1 MEYPMFHHFA
11 SDISNIPL
19 PDRFTYPF
27 CYVPHPLCTVAAY
40 EVQEH
45 LRQYDKGYG
54 TEEGKMFGVLT
65 VRTAEGDVGYLAAFS
80 GIWHGSNRHPF
91 FVPPVYDLLSP
102 EGFFRQEEKEI
113 SHLNV
118 CIHALENNPQYTTL
132 KQLADDTAKSAR
144 ASLEQARIRLKEAKA
159 TRDLRRQ
166 STLSPEEEEQLKNE
180 SRFQKAEL
188 KRMERQWKVRTDAIE
203 AQLHSYKEEEARL
216 KAERKRRSAAL
227 QTKLFR
233 QFVLLNAKGERR
245 NLCDIFA
252 HTPQG
257 MPPAGAGE
265 CAAPKLL
272 QQAYLHGWQP
282 LCMAEFWWGPSP
294 ENEVR
299 LQGHY
304 YPACKGKCGPI
315 LNHMLQGLKVEA
327 NPLVRTD
334 VSGTDILY
342 DDPWLAVINKPSGL
356 LSVPGKEEDMPS
368 VYSLMR
374 KRYPQAEGPLI
385 VHRLD
390 MDTSGLMVIAK
401 TKQVHRQLQAD
412 FEHRLIEKKYM
423 ALLDGTVENEH
434 GLIDLPL
441 CPDPTDRPR
450 QMVHSRYGKPSLTRY
465 EVAYRKDGRTLV
477 AFYPLT
483 GRTHQLRVHAAHPQ
497 GLRCPIA
504 GDRLYG
510 KPSAPRLCLHA
521 ESIEFTHPVTKEK
534 INLHC
539 KGDFY

>member
-54 TEEGKMFGVLT
+54 TEEGKMFGVLA

-233 QFVLLNAKGERR
+233 QFVLLNAKGEHIR
-245 NLCDIFA
+245 
-252 HTPQG
+252 P
-257 MPPAGAGE
+257 
-265 CAAPKLL
+265 
-272 QQAYLHGWQP
+272 
-282 LCMAEFWWGPSP
+282 
-294 ENEVR
+294 
-299 LQGHY
+299 
-304 YPACKGKCGPI
+304 YPARYASGRSRRVRGSQTAPASLPARVATAVHGRILVGTVAGKRS
-315 LNHMLQGLKVEA
+315 QA
-327 NPLVRTD
+327 TR
-334 VSGTDILY
+334 
-342 DDPWLAVINKPSGL
+342 AL
-356 LSVPGKEEDMPS
+356 LSGVQRQVRPHTKPYAARSESGS
-368 VYSLMR
+368 QS
-374 KRYPQAEGPLI
+374 AGP
-385 VHRLD
+385 
-390 MDTSGLMVIAK
+390 
-401 TKQVHRQLQAD
+401 
-412 FEHRLIEKKYM
+412 
-423 ALLDGTVENEH
+423 
-434 GLIDLPL
+434 
-441 CPDPTDRPR
+441 DRC
-450 QMVHSRYGKPSLTRY
+450 
-465 EVAYRKDGRTLV
+465 
-477 AFYPLT
+477 
-483 GRTHQLRVHAAHPQ
+483 LRN
-497 GLRCPIA
+497 R
-504 GDRLYG
+504 
-510 KPSAPRLCLHA
+510 
-521 ESIEFTHPVTKEK
+521 HPV
-534 INLHC
+534 
-539 KGDFY
+539 